1 MLSLKEHKD
10 PRLFRVGEMRDHA
23 YFIPFTRK
31 GDLTKSRK
39 NSPLFINLN
48 NSWEF
53 TYYSSYTK
61 IDERLIAS
69 REISDTRMIDLPECW
84 QTRGVDFAQYQHSPY
99 QFIFDPPHVPE
110 SNPCAVYRRLVSIEL
125 EEGIRYELHVEGK
138 ASCVY
143 LFVNGQRVGFGS
155 SPHNDS
161 AFDLTDHLVNGENL
175 IVMIVMK
182 WCSGSYLDDQDM
194 IRLNGIFRDVY
205 LLKRA
210 KGGIRD
216 LRIVADMYGELMLD
230 AEADD
235 EVVAELYDADGRLV
249 AEGTGAI
256 QKHVVSDVKLWSA
269 ETPYLYRLV
278 ISCAGE
284 FISREVGFRSIG
296 VEGGVFTVN
305 RVPVKLLGVNR
316 HDSSLDNGYAVT
328 EEEME
333 RDLRMMKEHNINS
346 VRTAHYPNSPI
357 FYELCDRYGLYVM
370 CEADMESHGCWHVGE
385 WERVL
390 YDEDYRGAV
399 SDRIERMYHAYR
411 NFASIVIWSLGNES
425 SWGPN
430 LRDAAAWLK
439 AVDSTRPVHYEGIF
453 KCSQNVIRHGE
464 GAFEPELLDF
474 RSGMYSSVQE
484 MDKWLTLPPQE
495 ESRPIV
501 LCEYSHS
508 MGNSGG
514 DLWQYTEKFFSH
526 PRFCGGY
533 VWEWC
538 DHGMRCVSDE
548 GEEYIGYGGDFI
560 SPKGDY
566 MHGSNFCF
574 DGLVSPDRIPH
585 TALLELK
592 EAYAPVRFEDF
603 DGKSV
608 RIVNR
613 RSFTDTSDLS
623 LGYELERDGIVVG
636 TYEIDRVLSPLSD
649 DTVELD
655 LIKTDGNSHIV
666 FFAKNREG
674 REVCIRE
681 YEYTRKETDELCP
694 HGISR
699 LTVNESYDD
708 IMISGEGF
716 EYTVSRSTGM
726 LVSAVKHG
734 RELLTRPLSLC
745 CWRAPVDND
754 NPCYGIEHAKEWER
768 NGRYGYLRYP
778 ETDFRSC
785 RVSSLDEKITVE
797 GDVVFGGQGRYPVFC
812 GHLTYSVSRRGAL
825 TVSVDGRVNESL
837 PFWLPRFGFSTGL
850 AADMSSVS
858 YYGLGARE
866 NYADKFHYARTRL
879 YKTDVDGLFEFYEKP
894 QTCGVHTHAR
904 SLTLGNAE
912 TELSFVG
919 DNFDFSLSRYSDE
932 QLAATAHSYRLKD
945 EGVIFLH
952 LDWKMSGVGSTS
964 CGSNQIPDNMKICAG
979 EQISFSIT
987 MG

>member
-1 MLSLKEHKD
+1 MLSLNEHKD
-10 PRLFRVGEMRDHA
+10 PKLFRVGEMGDHA
-23 YFIPFTRK
+23 YFIPFTKKEDVTKVRK
-31 GDLTKSRK
+31 D
-39 NSPLFINLN
+39 SPLFINLN

-53 TYYSSYTK
+53 NYYNTYTK
-61 IDERLIAS
+61 IDESLITS
-69 REISDTRMIDLPECW
+69 REISDTALIDLPECW

-99 QFIFDPPHVPE
+99 QFIFDPPYVPE
-110 SNPCAVYRRLVSIEL
+110 SNPCAIYRKLVSLEL
-125 EEGIRYELHVEGK
+125 EEGIRYELHIEGK

-143 LFVNGQRVGFGS
+143 LFVNGKRVGFGT

-175 IVMIVMK
+175 IVMVVMK
-182 WCSGSYLDDQDM
+182 WCAGSYLDDQDM

-210 KGGIRD
+210 KDGIRD
-216 LRIVADMYGELMLD
+216 LRISADMHGELLIE
-230 AEADD
+230 AEVES
-235 EVVAELYDADGRLV
+235 EVFAELYDADGRLV
-249 AEGTGAI
+249 ACGRGDRQSHT
-256 QKHVVSDVKLWSA
+256 VRDVKLWSA
-269 ETPYLYRLV
+269 ETPYLYRL
-278 ISCAGE
+278 ILSCAGE
-284 FISREVGFRSIG
+284 YISCQVGFRSIS

-305 RVPVKLLGVNR
+305 QVPVKLLGVNR
-316 HDSSLDNGYAVT
+316 HDSSLYNGYAVT
-328 EEEME
+328 EEEIE
-333 RDLRMMKEHNINS
+333 HDLRMMKEHNINS
-346 VRTAHYPNSPI
+346 IRTAHYPNSPI
-357 FYELCDRYGLYVM
+357 FYELCDRYGFYVM
-370 CEADMESHGCWHVGE
+370 CEADLESHGCWHVGD

-390 YDEDYRGAV
+390 YDEDYKGAV
-399 SDRIERMYHAYR
+399 ADRIERMYCAYR
-411 NFASIVIWSLGNES
+411 NFTSIVIWSLGNES

-439 AVDSTRPVHYEGIF
+439 SMDRSRPVHYEGIF
-453 KCSQNVIRHGE
+453 KCSRNVIRHGD

-474 RSGMYSSVQE
+474 KSGMYSSVQE
-484 MDKWLTLPPQE
+484 MDKWLTLPPKE

-538 DHGMRCVSDE
+538 DHGMRCVTED
-548 GEEYIGYGGDFI
+548 GREYIGYGGDYY
-560 SPKGDY
+560 SPKGDR

-613 RSFTDTSDLS
+613 RSFTDTSDLT
-623 LGYELERDGIVVG
+623 LGYELECDGVVVDVC
-636 TYEIDRVLSPLSD
+636 EIDRVVAPLCE
-649 DTVELD
+649 TAVELD
-655 LIKTDGNSHIV
+655 LALCDGNSHIV
-666 FFAKNREG
+666 FFAKDREG

-681 YEYTRKETDELCP
+681 YERTRGPVPKLCP
-694 HGISR
+694 HKVSE
-699 LTVNESYDD
+699 LTLKEDYDD
-708 IMISGEGF
+708 IVISGEGF

-726 LVSAVKHG
+726 LLSAVKDG
-734 RELLTRPLSLC
+734 RELLTSPLSLC

-754 NPCYGIEHAKEWER
+754 NPCYGTEHAREWER

-785 RVSSLDEKITVE
+785 VARDLGEKITVE
-797 GDVVFGGQGRYPVFC
+797 GDVVFGGQGRYPVFR
-812 GHLTYSVSRRGAL
+812 GRLVYSVSSSGAL
-825 TVSVDGRVNESL
+825 TVSIDGRVAEEL
-837 PFWLPRFGFSTGL
+837 PFWLPRFGFFLSL
-850 AADMSSVS
+850 AEDMTSVS
-858 YYGLGARE
+858 YYGLGE
-866 NYADKFHYARTRL
+866 KETYADKFHYARTRL
-879 YKTDVDGLFEFYEKP
+879 YKTDVDSLFEFYEKP
-894 QTCGVHTHAR
+894 QTCGVHTGVR
-904 SLTLGNAE
+904 SLSLEGDGC
-912 TELSFVG
+912 ELSFVG
-919 DNFDFSLSRYSDE
+919 DSFDFTLSRYSDE
-932 QLAATAHSYRLKD
+932 QLAVTAHNYQLRD
-945 EGVIFLH
+945 EGVLFLH

-964 CGSNQIPDNMKICAG
+964 CGSNQIPEHMKICAG
-979 EQISFSIT
+979 EKISFSIT